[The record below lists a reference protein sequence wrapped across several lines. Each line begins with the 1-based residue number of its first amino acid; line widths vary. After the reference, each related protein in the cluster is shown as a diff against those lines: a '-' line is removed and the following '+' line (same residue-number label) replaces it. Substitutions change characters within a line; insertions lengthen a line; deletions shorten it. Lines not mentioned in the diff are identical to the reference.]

1 MTHNKP
7 SIAISIGDINGVGL
21 EILLREH
28 SFVRE
33 LCQPIYCVH
42 SEILS
47 QASKLLGIQV
57 PIQKHCINPPKNWN
71 SPLPDIR
78 IACIDEGSGRYSFE
92 SFMHACDLVD
102 SNQAQAL
109 VTLPIHKES
118 WHKAGVK
125 FIGHTHALRERYKAE
140 AIMMLGCEEMFVA
153 LFTEHIALRAV
164 SERIKEKSLCD
175 FLLSFARCAR
185 LDEPCAVLS
194 LNPHCGDGGLMGNE
208 EEDINNAIIKA
219 NTALQKRIFF
229 GPCASDSLF
238 APHNR
243 ARFRYFV
250 SMYHD
255 VGLSVLKALYFEQ
268 SINVSLNLPIIRT
281 SVDHG
286 VAFDIAYKGI
296 ASTQSYKNTLLYAL
310 KAIEKQGV
318 I

>member
-7 SIAISIGDINGVGL
+7 NIAISIGDINGVGL

-28 SFVRE
+28 SFVCQ

-47 QASKLLGIQV
+47 QAGKLLGIQV
-57 PIQKHCINPPKNWN
+57 PIQKHHINPPKKFT
-71 SPLPDIR
+71 SPLPDICV
-78 IACIDEGSGRYSFE
+78 ASIDEGSGRYSFE

-118 WHKAGVK
+118 WHNAGVR
-125 FIGHTHALRERYKAE
+125 FIGHTHALRERYKTE

-175 FLLSFARCAR
+175 FLLSFAWCVR

-219 NTALQKRIFF
+219 NATLQKRVFF

-296 ASTQSYKNTLLYAL
+296 ASTQSYKNALLYAL
-310 KAIEKQGV
+310 KAIEK
-318 I
+318 